1 VARRRMMG
9 LEAVVEEEEGL
20 GRVVVWA
27 QWVRERKRRR
37 RRPFVV
43 RDFFAVKGLCWIRMD
58 VLFGCWI
65 LY

>member
-9 LEAVVEEEEGL
+9 LEAVVEEEEEGL
-20 GRVVVWA
+20 RRVVVWA
-27 QWVRERKRRR
+27 QWVRERKRR

>member
-1 VARRRMMG
+1 MMG
-9 LEAVVEEEEGL
+9 LEAVVEEEEEGL
-20 GRVVVWA
+20 RRVVVWA